1 VIAFFKTPKNLMLP
15 FLLLLFL
22 VASPRLGYALAVTT
36 LLFSVGSTVT
46 FDLLFAFLRR
56 RTVSFPVSGIIT
68 GLILALVIDPGS
80 PWYQIVFVGASA
92 MGLKHFLRFG
102 GKHIFNPAASGL
114 LVGFLVFGLQPG
126 WWAPSGSL
134 RIEDIIIY
142 LPILLI
148 SYVSCRRYR
157 RYNSV
162 LAFLGVFAVTSLV
175 VVQPFSLMRLVGT
188 VLSPGMLFYA
198 LVMLPEPMTS
208 PINKKRQLLYG
219 TFVALVLYGI
229 SLLSGRV
236 SFTVFD
242 ASLIA
247 LLLGNL
253 VFFKLR

>member
-1 VIAFFKTPKNLMLP
+1 MLP
-15 FLLLLFL
+15 LLFL
-22 VASPRLGYALAVTT
+22 LFFLASARLGFSLAVTT
-36 LLFSVGSTVT
+36 LFLCVSSTVV
-46 FDLLFAFLRR
+46 FDLFFVFLRK

-68 GLILALVIDPGS
+68 GLILTLVIDPGA
-80 PWYQIVFVGASA
+80 PWYQIVVVGASA
-92 MGLKHFLRFG
+92 MGLKHFLRIG

-134 RIEDIIIY
+134 RVEDIFIY

-157 RYNSV
+157 RYNTV
-162 LAFLGVFAVTSLV
+162 LAFLGVYAVASLV
-175 VVQPFSLMRLVGT
+175 VDQSFSLMRLLGS

-219 TFVALVLYGI
+219 AFVAIVLSGI

-236 SFTVFD
+236 AFTVFD
-242 ASLIA
+242 ASLFA

-253 VFFKLR
+253 VFFKFR